1 MFIDVPLHD
10 PMRGEG
16 AGPWRLPAWLRAT
29 CRLCFGEDCAWPAT
43 RVEAELRGKRGNCE
57 TSP

>member
-1 MFIDVPLHD
+1 MLIDAPLQD

-29 CRLCFGEDCAWPAT
+29 CRLCFGDDCGWPAAS
-43 RVEAELRGKRGNCE
+43 VEAARGQREIGG
-57 TSP
+57 TSR